1 MKGIYCLEGIWDEDL
16 REKSS
21 VKPILELLHNNKD
34 IEYIYHNCATVEEL
48 EYFVKKWTLK
58 KYSKYPI
65 LYFAFHGE
73 RNKLLLGEKKKYSLD
88 SLAELLSGK
97 SEKSII
103 IFGSCSTLA
112 LRKNYLKKFLQKT
125 GCLAICG
132 YQMDVD
138 WIHSTAFEMLIIAQ
152 MQTNEF
158 SKRGITSIEKKV
170 NSIARKFK
178 EELKF
183 KMLTS
188 MNI

>member
-34 IEYIYHNCATVEEL
+34 IDYIYHKCATVEEI
-48 EYFVKKWTLK
+48 EYFIKKWTLK

-73 RNKLLLGEKKKYSLD
+73 KNILLLGDRKTYSLD
-88 SLAELLSGK
+88 SLANLLAGK
-97 SEKSII
+97 CEKSII

-112 LRKNYLKKFLQKT
+112 LRKNYLTKFLYKT

-132 YQMDVD
+132 YQKDVD
-138 WIHSTAFEMLIIAQ
+138 WLHSTAFEMLILFQ
-152 MQTNEF
+152 MQMNEF
-158 SKRGITSIEKKV
+158 SKRGITAIENKV

-178 EELKF
+178 DELKF
-183 KMLTS
+183 RMLTS
-188 MNI
+188 MKL